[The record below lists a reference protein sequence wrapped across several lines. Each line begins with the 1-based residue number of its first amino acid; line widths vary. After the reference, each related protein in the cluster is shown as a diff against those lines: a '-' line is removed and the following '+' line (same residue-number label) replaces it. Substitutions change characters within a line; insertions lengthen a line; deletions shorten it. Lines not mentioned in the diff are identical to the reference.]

1 MEKYKTI
8 YFDVSNHKKSRL
20 NPMLNGDDLARGI
33 EATVNDMDAMG
44 YELDRIIDPITA
56 GSAGLMQGM
65 VLLFKRIE
73 TSSNF

>member
-8 YFDVSNHKKSRL
+8 YLDVSNYSKSKY
-20 NPMLNGDDLARGI
+20 NPIIIGDDLARGI

-44 YELDRIIDPITA
+44 YELDRFIDPTNV
-56 GSAGLMQGM
+56 GQTLMQGM

-73 TSSNF
+73 TPSKP